1 MTNSINQEVM
11 KTMSTRLS
19 SNDAE
24 LFLSI
29 CEEYNLTQSEAIR
42 CLIQA
47 FISKIFNSN
56 HSQMKELFSIQDFDA
71 FKRQKETEEF
81 YKNFKI
87 VNKKEL
93 SRP

>member
-1 MTNSINQEVM
+1 MTNSMNQEVM
-11 KTMSTRLS
+11 KTISTRLS

-56 HSQMKELFSIQDFDA
+56 HSQVKELFSIQDFDA
-71 FKRQKETEEF
+71 FKRQKETEKF

-87 VNKKEL
+87 VNQKEL

>member
-87 VNKKEL
+87 VNKKN
-93 SRP
+93 